1 MSQVFV
7 LQNQDGYFLSKKKEW
22 VDGREAAQLFRSPHQ
37 DEALN
42 QMVEINA
49 KDHTQRIII
58 VDCVLNDKR
67 HPMLDPETLP
77 EPKIELPIEADID
90 ETAATGPSSD
100 AEADDSSPINDEASA
115 KPLLEQ

>member
-22 VDGREAAQLFRSPHQ
+22 VDGRDAAQLYRSPYQ

-49 KDHTQRIII
+49 KDHVQRIMI

-77 EPKIELPIEADID
+77 EPKIELPIEAEINQT
-90 ETAATGPSSD
+90 TATESGSD
-100 AEADDSSPINDEASA
+100 SDTDEASA